1 MILDDKLM
9 KYVLFKKRTEN
20 EVRKK
25 CKILKYEDENIEE
38 IIRYLKENG
47 YINDEIY
54 IDKYIKNIMKLKN
67 CSINEI
73 KMDLMRRG
81 VDEDL
86 IEKYITPEVEEFEE
100 KSAKVLAS
108 KKLKANEKEKVKKY
122 LLNKGFSYSNVSKAI
137 DNYDDLDD
145 N

>member
-1 MILDDKLM
+1 MILDDKIM

-73 KMDLMRRG
+73 KIDLMRRG

-86 IEKYITPEVEEFEE
+86 IEKYITPELEEFEE
-100 KSAKVLAS
+100 KSAKILAS